1 MLHCLCHSVAVE
13 LGFETGEINIY
24 SCTLSNYTYWTP
36 IMYHLDSS
44 PWAEEEGK
52 QSYSSHKDY
61 ILEVKENKGNIY
73 VKWWC
78 ILYSREQ

>member
-1 MLHCLCHSVAVE
+1 
-13 LGFETGEINIY
+13 
-24 SCTLSNYTYWTP
+24 
-36 IMYHLDSS
+36 MYHLDSS
-44 PWAEEEGK
+44 PWEEEEGK
-52 QSYSSHKDY
+52 QSYYSHKDY